1 MQYKTKTLTHNHL
14 KIVVLNYNLVLQF
27 GSQNRQYNFI
37 YAVAKPPLTTN
48 GNHRVL
54 VSEEEI
60 KRAMKLIAVTDRWMI
75 EGGTGVDEIS
85 S

>member
-1 MQYKTKTLTHNHL
+1 LDH
-14 KIVVLNYNLVLQF
+14 KIDNTISFTPWLN
-27 GSQNRQYNFI
+27 
-37 YAVAKPPLTTN
+37 PPLTTN

-75 EGGTGVDEIS
+75 EGGTGVDEMS